1 MSVMEQ
7 AESLVGRMLTHAS
20 LGSDKQLL
28 APLVASV
35 TLPRS
40 PARPRQISSVT
51 HGTALPKDA
60 ALE

>member
-35 TLPRS
+35 TLPS
-40 PARPRQISSVT
+40 PARPHQISSVT

-60 ALE
+60 ALQ